1 MSAQA
6 KDVLR
11 RRSDRDRIG
20 PWREKTGRVA
30 FDERG
35 NAVWQWAYRE
45 GEPPP
50 LENIGLSLADE
61 QPLPSAIENPKAT
74 VAGYNPYGSGLISP
88 APVVRKK
95 RTDLRELSRWIELRR
110 KLEPQQ
116 DD

>member
-1 MSAQA
+1 MSSPAQDA
-6 KDVLR
+6 LR
-11 RRSDRDRIG
+11 RRRDEDRAG
-20 PWREKTGRVA
+20 PWRETTGRVA
-30 FDERG
+30 FDDRG
-35 NAVWQWAYRE
+35 NAVWQWAYGE

-50 LENIGLSLADE
+50 LESIGLSLAEE

-110 KLEPQQ
+110 ELDPQPQ
-116 DD
+116 D

>member
-1 MSAQA
+1 MSAEA

-20 PWREKTGRVA
+20 PWREKTGTVA
-30 FDERG
+30 FDDRG

-50 LENIGLSLADE
+50 LEHIALSLADE
-61 QPLPSAIENPKAT
+61 QPLPSAILNPQAT

-88 APVVRKK
+88 APAVAKK
-95 RTDLRELSRWIELRR
+95 RTDL
-110 KLEPQQ
+110 
-116 DD
+116 